1 MKYNPVGRVSIYIFS
16 VPIFGVVLSGLLLGE
31 QILSVKNLTALV
43 LVSIGI
49 LIVNSKTEES
59 VSGQLPTSLGGE

>member
-1 MKYNPVGRVSIYIFS
+1 LKYNPVGKVSIYIFT

-31 QILSVKNLTALV
+31 QILSVKNLAALV

-49 LIVNSKTEES
+49 FIVNSKTEES
-59 VSGQLPTSLGGE
+59 ASGQLSISVGGE